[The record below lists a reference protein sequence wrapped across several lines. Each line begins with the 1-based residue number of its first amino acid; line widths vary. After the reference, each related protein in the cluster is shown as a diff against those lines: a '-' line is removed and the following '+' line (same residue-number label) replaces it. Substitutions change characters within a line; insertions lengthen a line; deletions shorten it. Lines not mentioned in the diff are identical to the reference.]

1 MTAIRWTNGRPNA
14 AHRAYTEG
22 KIAAREGKPMT
33 ACPYGMGRSLP
44 ARAEWL
50 NGWQSVVS
58 AAREKRFRA
67 KTLALGEYE
76 RTDHYNTTAHR
87 ISSRGGRIS

>member
-50 NGWQSVVS
+50 NGWQEVVS
-58 AAREKRFRA
+58 SAREKRFSA
-67 KTLALGEYE
+67 NAVALGEYAN
-76 RTDHYNTTAHR
+76 TGHYNTTAHR
-87 ISSRGGRIS
+87 IHSRRGRVG